1 MFLLQSLALSM
12 ESDLIRQGDDQS
24 IIVVRTGIITAEG
37 GPARGGIAIHPDNI
51 VRLYGDVRHA
61 YALSE
66 VVPANKFTR
75 LRFLF
80 TEMEKVN
87 GVGICLYEDYDSVL
101 AQSVKYC
108 FLLQGGNIFK
118 LANTRMVRRAF
129 PELQGNAVNLALGKR
144 ADQSSVLEPGD
155 ARFAVDGNTN
165 PTFNI
170 DAWQFN
176 TVTLTGKQLNPWWE
190 VDLGEERVIRR
201 IVIYKRTD
209 SYDDDLSDFTVTVR
223 DASGSPTATETF
235 DGVANTTVTFGFD
248 NVIGQKVN
256 IVLNGSS
263 MRVLCLAEVQVFGSI
278 FDFDVPVGE
287 MFNLPEMSVNR
298 LAFIQYRNGN
308 IDLDQESS
316 IITDILFSDEESQ
329 NSVAV
334 CIVFLVDPRL
344 SYFSI

>member
-1 MFLLQSLALSM
+1 M
-12 ESDLIRQGDDQS
+12 
-24 IIVVRTGIITAEG
+24 
-37 GPARGGIAIHPDNI
+37 
-51 VRLYGDVRHA
+51 
-61 YALSE
+61 
-66 VVPANKFTR
+66 
-75 LRFLF
+75 
-80 TEMEKVN
+80 
-87 GVGICLYEDYDSVL
+87 
-101 AQSVKYC
+101 
-108 FLLQGGNIFK
+108 
-118 LANTRMVRRAF
+118 
-129 PELQGNAVNLALGKR
+129 
-144 ADQSSVLEPGD
+144 LEPGD
-155 ARFAVDGNTN
+155 ARFAVDGNID
-165 PTFNI
+165 PTLNI

-176 TVTLTGKQLNPWWE
+176 TVTLTEKQLNPWWE

-209 SYDDDLSDFTVTVR
+209 SYDDDLSDFTVTVH

-248 NVIGQKVN
+248 NVIGQKVK

-278 FDFDVPVGE
+278 FDFDIPVGE

-344 SYFSI
+344 SYFPI

>member
-1 MFLLQSLALSM
+1 MST
-12 ESDLIRQGDDQS
+12 ESDLNSQGGDQS
-24 IIVVRTGIITAEG
+24 IIAVRTGDITAEG
-37 GPARGGIAIHPDNI
+37 RLSNVPSRGGIAIHPDNT
-51 VRLYGDVRHA
+51 VRLYGDVRYA
-61 YALSE
+61 YAFSE

-75 LRFLF
+75 LRFVF

-87 GVGICLYEDYDSVL
+87 GVGICLYEEYGNFL

-118 LANTRMVRRAF
+118 LANAMMVREAF
-129 PELQGNAVNLALGKR
+129 PDLQGNAVNLALGKR
-144 ADQSSVLEPGD
+144 ANQSSVLEPGD
-155 ARFAVDGNTN
+155 AKFAVDGNTN

-176 TVTLTGKQLNPWWE
+176 TVTLTEKQLNPWWE
-190 VDLGEERVIRR
+190 VDLGEERIIRQ

-209 SYDDDLSDFTVTVR
+209 SYEDDLSDFTVTVH
-223 DASGSPTATETF
+223 DASGCLAVTETF
-235 DGVANTTVTFGFD
+235 DGVANSIITFEFD

-287 MFNLPEMSVNR
+287 VFNLPEMNFNR
-298 LAFIQYRNGN
+298 LAFIQERNGN
-308 IDLDQESS
+308 VDLDEESS
-316 IITDILFSDEESQ
+316 VITDLSFSDEESQ

-334 CIVFLVDPRL
+334 CILYLVDPAVLL
-344 SYFSI
+344 SHLTC